1 MTPAGTTSLRYVLTL
16 AALTVAVLAL
26 AVACLLL
33 GSVSIDARSVFDI
46 LMGRGS
52 DNVAWEI
59 IVLQSR
65 LPMIVTAALA
75 GAALSV
81 AGLLLQTTFNNPL
94 AGPSILGVS
103 TGAGLG
109 VAVVMLALG
118 GSVGTIMGHNVGTYV
133 ATLFGALLGA
143 GVVLVLLIAMSAI
156 VRSATMLLIVGI
168 LISYLASSI
177 ISLLNSV
184 ASEEGVHSYVAWGFG
199 NFQGVSLDQLP
210 LYCSLIVIALVATML
225 MVKPLNALLL
235 GTRYAQNLG
244 VDTHRTRNVLL
255 LVTGVLTAVVTAY
268 CGPIGFVGLVVP
280 HIARLL
286 LGTSNHSRLLP
297 ATMLAGAAV
306 TLLCTLLSVNG
317 PHGVIP
323 INAITP
329 IIGVPII
336 IYIIVNRHRIQY
348 FN

>member
-1 MTPAGTTSLRYVLTL
+1 MTPAGTTSLRYMLTL
-16 AALTVAVLAL
+16 TALTVAVLAL

-52 DNVAWEI
+52 DNVAWKI

-210 LYCSLIVIALVATML
+210 LYCILIVIALVATML

>member
-16 AALTVAVLAL
+16 TALTVVVLAL

-52 DNVAWEI
+52 DNVAWKI